1 MMGERAGGASE
12 RAMGHGEARANLD
25 VGGGHAALLEL
36 VDEDEGLRELLEGFF
51 FLCELGFRALQLRLS
66 DGALILDS
74 CGGHDP
80 REDEVG
86 GEGGSAERLGKVE
99 EPRASTVA
107 RAKTKCDS
115 HSCEPK

>member
-1 MMGERAGGASE
+1 
-12 RAMGHGEARANLD
+12 MGHGEARANLD

-36 VDEDEGLRELLEGFF
+36 VDEDEGLRELLEGFL

-74 CGGHDP
+74 GGGHDP
-80 REDEVG
+80 REDEAG
-86 GEGGSAERLGKVE
+86 GKGGSAERLGKVV
-99 EPRASTVA
+99 EPTASTVA

-115 HSCEPK
+115 HSCERK